1 MEISQELQITFNEQ
15 KVFFEKKP
23 ASFTYLA
30 FIIAFIFSFPM
41 KIFRLLKSFKK
52 SFYLGLKLFDYSTNK
67 IISNKSVIWRWKGAK
82 LSYRVFSN
90 RLDSMIYKY
99 SLLQCTKCL
108 I

>member
-41 KIFRLLKSFKK
+41 KIFRLLKSFKNHFTWVSSCLTTPQIK
-52 SFYLGLKLFDYSTNK
+52 SFQINQSSGD
-67 IISNKSVIWRWKGAK
+67 G
-82 LSYRVFSN
+82 RVFNN
-90 RLDSMIYKY
+90 RLYD
-99 SLLQCTKCL
+99 L
-108 I
+108 